1 MVKSKT
7 IFVAL
12 LMLILGILAVTYLFP
27 SEEKRVRRQF
37 DHLAK
42 WVSKGPGESPITM
55 AQKLQNLGTL
65 FDQSCQLTMP
75 VEFMSGTLTP
85 QEITSYT
92 AQGRAA
98 FVDLTLKFYD
108 VSIRFPEKGAASV
121 TLTASLK
128 GKTAVGD
135 LVNETREVQC
145 VLKKVD
151 KKWLFSE
158 VEVVEVLKK

>member
-1 MVKSKT
+1 
-7 IFVAL
+7 
-12 LMLILGILAVTYLFP
+12 
-27 SEEKRVRRQF
+27 
-37 DHLAK
+37 
-42 WVSKGPGESPITM
+42 
-55 AQKLQNLGTL
+55 
-65 FDQSCQLTMP
+65 
-75 VEFMSGTLTP
+75 
-85 QEITSYT
+85 
-92 AQGRAA
+92 
-98 FVDLTLKFYD
+98 VDLTLKFYD

-135 LVNETREVQC
+135 LVDETREVQC